1 MYRPDMDAS
10 TNFTVTLL
18 DGGNNDQDVPSVSEG
33 VRAQDRRDMLLH
45 ELTCLP

>member
-1 MYRPDMDAS
+1 MDPA

-33 VRAQDRRDMLLH
+33 VSSFMIYR
-45 ELTCLP
+45 EKVF

>member
-1 MYRPDMDAS
+1 MDPA

-33 VRAQDRRDMLLH
+33 VSAFMLYSRKVF
-45 ELTCLP
+45 